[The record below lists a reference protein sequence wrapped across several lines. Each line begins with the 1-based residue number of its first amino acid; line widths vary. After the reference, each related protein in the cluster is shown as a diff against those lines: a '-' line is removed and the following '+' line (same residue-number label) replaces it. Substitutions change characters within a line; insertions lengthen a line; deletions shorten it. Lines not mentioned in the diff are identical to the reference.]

1 MYLSTLSLVIARR
14 LSPVAPP
21 PSNNS
26 DVYTDNSDV
35 GIAVSVIVAVL
46 VVAMVISTVTVVSIF
61 LWRRYVRMC

>member
-1 MYLSTLSLVIARR
+1 MIAHRFP
-14 LSPVAPP
+14 PVAPP

-35 GIAVSVIVAVL
+35 GIAVGVIVALL
-46 VVAMVISTVTVVSIF
+46 VVAMVIATVAVVSIF